1 MPSYSREEKELL
13 DAIEAGE
20 FHSVEDVKTE
30 LAKAKEAAKN
40 TVRKSKNINIRVSEA
55 DIAKLKS
62 RSIEVGIP
70 YQTIVSALIHNYA
83 TGKIKL
89 EA

>member
-1 MPSYSREEKELL
+1 MQKYSAEESALL

-20 FHSVEDVKTE
+20 FKSVDNLKEE
-30 LAKAKEAAKN
+30 LAKAKLAAKN
-40 TVRKSKNINIRVSEA
+40 TVTKNKNINIRISES
-55 DIAKLKS
+55 DIAKLKA

-70 YQTIVSALIHNYA
+70 YQTIVSALIHNYT

>member
-1 MPSYSREEKELL
+1 MQKYTAEESALL
-13 DAIEAGE
+13 DAIESGE
-20 FHSVEDVKTE
+20 FKSVDNLKDE
-30 LAKAKEAAKN
+30 LAKAKQAAKN
-40 TVRKSKNINIRVSEA
+40 TITKNKNINIRISES
-55 DIAKLKS
+55 DIAKLKA

-70 YQTIVSALIHNYA
+70 YQTIVSALIHNYT

>member
-1 MPSYSREEKELL
+1 MQKYTSEESALL

-20 FHSVEDVKTE
+20 FKSVDNLKDE
-30 LAKAKEAAKN
+30 LAKAKQAAKN
-40 TVRKSKNINIRVSEA
+40 TITKNKNINIRISES
-55 DIAKLKS
+55 DIAKLKA

-70 YQTIVSALIHNYA
+70 YQTIVSALIHNYT

>member
-1 MPSYSREEKELL
+1 MQKYTSEESALL

-20 FHSVEDVKTE
+20 FKSVDNLKEE
-30 LAKAKEAAKN
+30 LAKAKQAAKN
-40 TVRKSKNINIRVSEA
+40 TVTKNKNINIRISES
-55 DIAKLKS
+55 DIAKLKA

-70 YQTIVSALIHNYA
+70 YQTIVSALIHNYT

>member
-1 MPSYSREEKELL
+1 MQKYTAEESALL

-20 FHSVEDVKTE
+20 YKSVNNLKEE
-30 LAKAKEAAKN
+30 LAKAKQAAKN
-40 TVRKSKNINIRVSEA
+40 TVTKNKNINIRISES
-55 DIAKLKS
+55 DIAKLKA

-70 YQTIVSALIHNYA
+70 YQTIESALIHNYT

>member
-1 MPSYSREEKELL
+1 MQKYTAEESALL

-20 FHSVEDVKTE
+20 FKSVNNLKEE
-30 LAKAKEAAKN
+30 LAKAKQAAKN
-40 TVRKSKNINIRVSEA
+40 TITKNKNINIRISES
-55 DIAKLKS
+55 DIAKLKA

-70 YQTIVSALIHNYA
+70 YQTIVSALIHNYT

>member
-1 MPSYSREEKELL
+1 MQKYTSEESALL

-20 FHSVEDVKTE
+20 FKSVDNLKEE
-30 LAKAKEAAKN
+30 LAKAKQAAKN
-40 TVRKSKNINIRVSEA
+40 TITKNKNINIRISES
-55 DIAKLKS
+55 DIAKLKA

-70 YQTIVSALIHNYA
+70 YQTIVSALIHNYT

>member
-1 MPSYSREEKELL
+1 MQKYTAEESTLL

-20 FHSVEDVKTE
+20 FKSVDNLQEE
-30 LAKAKEAAKN
+30 LAKAKQAAKN
-40 TVRKSKNINIRVSEA
+40 TITKNKNINIRISES
-55 DIAKLKS
+55 DIAKLKA

-70 YQTIVSALIHNYA
+70 YQTIVSALIHNYT

>member
-1 MPSYSREEKELL
+1 MQKYTSEESALL

-20 FHSVEDVKTE
+20 FKSVNNLKEE
-30 LAKAKEAAKN
+30 LAKAKQAAKN
-40 TVRKSKNINIRVSEA
+40 TITKNKNINIRISES
-55 DIAKLKS
+55 DIAKLKA

-70 YQTIVSALIHNYA
+70 YQTIVSALIHNYT

>member
-1 MPSYSREEKELL
+1 MQKYTAEESALL

-20 FHSVEDVKTE
+20 FKSVDNLKEE
-30 LAKAKEAAKN
+30 LAKAKQAAKN
-40 TVRKSKNINIRVSEA
+40 TVTKNKNINIRISES
-55 DIAKLKS
+55 DIAKLKA

-70 YQTIVSALIHNYA
+70 YQTIVSALIHNYT

>member
-1 MPSYSREEKELL
+1 MQKYTAEESALL

-20 FHSVEDVKTE
+20 YKSVNNLKEE
-30 LAKAKEAAKN
+30 LAKAKQAAKN
-40 TVRKSKNINIRVSEA
+40 TVTKNKNINIRISES
-55 DIAKLKS
+55 DIAKLKA

-70 YQTIVSALIHNYA
+70 YQTIVSALIHNYT

>member
-1 MPSYSREEKELL
+1 MQKYTAEESALL
-13 DAIEAGE
+13 NAIEAGE
-20 FHSVEDVKTE
+20 FKSVDNLKEE
-30 LAKAKEAAKN
+30 LAKAKQAAKN
-40 TVRKSKNINIRVSEA
+40 TVTKNKNINIRISES
-55 DIAKLKS
+55 DIAKLKA

-70 YQTIVSALIHNYA
+70 YQTIVSALIHNYT

>member
-1 MPSYSREEKELL
+1 MQKYTAEESALL

-20 FHSVEDVKTE
+20 FKSVDNLKEE
-30 LAKAKEAAKN
+30 LAKAKQAAKN
-40 TVRKSKNINIRVSEA
+40 TITKNKNINIRISES
-55 DIAKLKS
+55 DIAKLKA

-70 YQTIVSALIHNYA
+70 YQTIVSALIHNYT

>member
-1 MPSYSREEKELL
+1 MQKYTVEESALL

-20 FHSVEDVKTE
+20 YKSVDNLKEE
-30 LAKAKEAAKN
+30 LAKAKQAAKN
-40 TVRKSKNINIRVSEA
+40 TVTKNKNINIRISES
-55 DIAKLKS
+55 DIAKLKA

-70 YQTIVSALIHNYA
+70 YQTIVSALIHNYT

>member
-1 MPSYSREEKELL
+1 MQKYSAEESALL

-20 FHSVEDVKTE
+20 FKSVDNLKEE
-30 LAKAKEAAKN
+30 LAKAKQAAKN
-40 TVRKSKNINIRVSEA
+40 TITKNKNINIRISES
-55 DIAKLKS
+55 DIAKLKA

-70 YQTIVSALIHNYA
+70 YQTIVSALIHNYT

>member
-1 MPSYSREEKELL
+1 MQKYSAEESALL

-20 FHSVEDVKTE
+20 FKSVDNLKDE
-30 LAKAKEAAKN
+30 LAKAKQAAKN
-40 TVRKSKNINIRVSEA
+40 TVTKNINIRISES
-55 DIAKLKS
+55 DIAKLKA
-62 RSIEVGIP
+62 RSIEVGTP
-70 YQTIVSALIHNYA
+70 YQTIVSALIHNYT